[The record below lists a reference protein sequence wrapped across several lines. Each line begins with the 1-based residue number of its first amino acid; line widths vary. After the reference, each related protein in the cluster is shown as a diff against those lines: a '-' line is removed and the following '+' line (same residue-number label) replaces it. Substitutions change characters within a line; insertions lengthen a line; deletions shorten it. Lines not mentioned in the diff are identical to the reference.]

1 VVIHCP
7 ALGIVKASEE
17 GHDLPLKA
25 SP

>member
-1 VVIHCP
+1 VIHRP

-17 GHDLPLKA
+17 GHGKPSEA

>member
-1 VVIHCP
+1 VVIHRP

-17 GHDLPLKA
+17 GHDKSSEA